1 MNEQFG
7 VGSVLGMGFRVY
19 ARNFIAFTLITAVLY
34 IPLLAWT
41 MHASGSHI
49 DRTSLADALTQLGI
63 VLGITLFLNSFVTAT
78 LTYGVVKDLQG
89 QRASIVSCITVG
101 FKRMLPALGVGLLA
115 GLAMLG
121 GFVLL
126 IVPFF
131 IVMCMLYVATPASVI
146 EKPGVIGALR
156 RSRDLTSGH
165 KGGVFGI
172 LFMLW
177 LIGWGVN
184 KIEAAAF
191 TPTSVEDFRLSMYIS
206 MGIQVIL
213 GTLSSVVAAVAYY
226 ALRAE
231 KEGTSANELA
241 AVFE

>member
-1 MNEQFG
+1 M
-7 VGSVLGMGFRVY
+7 SFRVY

-34 IPLLAWT
+34 IPLIAW
-41 MHASGSHI
+41 MLHASSSRI
-49 DRTSLADALTQLGI
+49 ETLNDALKQLAVVGG
-63 VLGITLFLNSFVTAT
+63 LSLFLNSFVTAT
-78 LTYGVVKDLQG
+78 LTFGVVKDLQG
-89 QRASIVSCITVG
+89 QRASIGACISTG

-115 GLAMLG
+115 GLAMVG

-126 IVPFF
+126 LIPGF
-131 IVMCMLYVATPASVI
+131 IVMCMLYVSTPASVI
-146 EKPGVIGALR
+146 EKPGVLGALR

-177 LIGWGVN
+177 LIGWGIS

-191 TPTSVEDFRLSMYIS
+191 TPTSVEDFRLSMYIT